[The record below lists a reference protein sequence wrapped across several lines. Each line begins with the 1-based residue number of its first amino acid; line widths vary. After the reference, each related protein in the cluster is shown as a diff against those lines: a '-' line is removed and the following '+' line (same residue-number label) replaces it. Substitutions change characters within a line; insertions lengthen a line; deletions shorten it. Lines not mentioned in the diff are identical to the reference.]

1 MKYDIANVMDI
12 VLALLF
18 LVAICRGWRIGLAM
32 KAGHLAALV
41 GAGIL
46 AGVVANML
54 KTTVSSQWVA
64 PYLEK
69 RAGEKIASL
78 DGLDEGIS
86 LVAENMAYYLLFG
99 VIFVVALAV
108 LRHVVG
114 VLKLVDYIPVVGT
127 LNKLG
132 GAVIGFVAEFIFF
145 FILGRVLF
153 GLIPMESWAQI
164 GLTREMI
171 EKSYLLQAFVP

>member
-1 MKYDIANVMDI
+1 MNYHLANVIDI
-12 VLALLF
+12 VLAVLF
-18 LVAICRGWRIGLAM
+18 LVAICRGWCIGLAM
-32 KAGHLAALV
+32 KVGHLAALV
-41 GAGIL
+41 GSGIL
-46 AGVVANML
+46 AGLVANVL
-54 KTTVSSQWVA
+54 KTTVSSRLVL

-69 RAGEKIASL
+69 RAGEELASM
-78 DGLDEGIS
+78 DGLEEGIS

-99 VIFVVALAV
+99 VIFAVALVV
-108 LRHVVG
+108 LHRVVG

-132 GAVIGFVAEFIFF
+132 GAVIGFVVEFIFF

-164 GLTREMI
+164 GLTAEMI